1 MAKMAPM
8 AIVKYM
14 NFVYESVDR
23 QIALQE
29 AKAGKEETG
38 QRKDIFHFLYNAVD
52 SETGGRGL
60 DRKAL
65 RAETS
70 LLVAAGSDTTSITLS
85 GIFFYLTGDP
95 RRLRKLEDEL
105 LATFDSIDDIS
116 HGPALKGCIYLRAC
130 IDEAMRMAVSGPSE
144 VPREVLAGGINI
156 KGKYYPA
163 GVVVGTSSWCDSRN
177 QEVYGDP
184 EVFRPERWIVD
195 EANGVTQEDV
205 ARAKANFNPFSAGPG
220 HCVGKVFAISEILVA
235 VARTIYRLEVRR
247 APGSTVGGGHP
258 SLGWAERNPSVMALR
273 DAFISLRDGPEV
285 QFRKRIARS

>member
-1 MAKMAPM
+1 MQKTAPLI
-8 AIVKYM
+8 IVKYM

-29 AKAGKEETG
+29 AKASKEEIG
-38 QRKDIFHFLYNAVD
+38 QRQDIFYFLYNAVD
-52 SETGGRGL
+52 PETGERGL
-60 DRKAL
+60 DRTGL
-65 RAETS
+65 RAEAG

-95 RRLRKLEDEL
+95 RRLKKLEDEIL
-105 LATFDSIDDIS
+105 STFDSIDDIY
-116 HGPALKGCIYLRAC
+116 HGPVLKNCTYLRAC
-130 IDEAMRMAVSGPSE
+130 IDEAMRLAVAGPSE
-144 VPREVLAGGINI
+144 LPREVLAGGINI
-156 KGKYYPA
+156 KGKHYPA
-163 GVVVGTSSWCDSRN
+163 GTVVGTSSWCDSRN

-247 APGSTVGGGHP
+247 APGSTVGGGDP
-258 SLGWAERNPSVMALR
+258 SLGWAERNPAVMSLR
-273 DAFISLRDGPEV
+273 DAFITLRDGPEV
-285 QFRKRIARS
+285 QFRERVARS